1 MFDWGSKIRHCVYPF
16 LSRVL
21 SAGKVTMVSEVRET
35 LIFLYLF
42 EPKGSLPKPLPNPKL
57 EEKLKPGKL
66 ANGSL
71 GLIRPWL
78 RFRLPGFS
86 KKKVWNWIS
95 YVNSIKHASYKR
107 LLHFM
112 QFHSV
117 TANKNHCIYF
127 KHGLVDI

>member
-21 SAGKVTMVSEVRET
+21 SAGKVTMVSEVSETFSVPVWTKGITAKTITKSKTGRKAKTRET
-35 LIFLYLF
+35 TCKWVTRSH
-42 EPKGSLPKPLPNPKL
+42 PA
-57 EEKLKPGKL
+57 L
-66 ANGSL
+66 ASVSVA
-71 GLIRPWL
+71 W
-78 RFRLPGFS
+78 FF

-117 TANKNHCIYF
+117 NANKYHCIYF